1 MLTRALKQAACGLF
15 FFVICAGI
23 ANAGTIGVSPVRVTL
38 SDSQKIGSLSV
49 RNGGTEPITMQM
61 EILSWSQRE
70 GKAVF
75 AATRELLAN
84 PPVFTIP
91 AGSSQLVR
99 VGLRRAPDA
108 QRELSYR
115 VILEELPPPPDPDS
129 SGSDSGSGAS
139 MTLRISLPVFVS
151 PEIEAKPVLLWQAVR
166 TSQGELKI
174 SLSNNGNAH
183 IQIKNFKLSLLDSVQ
198 PWATLQ
204 TSDYVLAGQSR
215 DWIVPAN
222 PENPAPRPGVSLK
235 LFAQTDAGDIEAE
248 VIIAP

>member
-1 MLTRALKQAACGLF
+1 
-15 FFVICAGI
+15 
-23 ANAGTIGVSPVRVTL
+23 VRVTL

-49 RNGGTEPITMQM
+49 RNDGAEPVTMQM
-61 EILSWSQRE
+61 EVLSWSQRE
-70 GKAVF
+70 GNAVF

-84 PPVFTIP
+84 PPIFTIP

-108 QRELSYR
+108 QRELTYR
-115 VILEELPPPPDPDS
+115 VILQELPPPPNPDLT
-129 SGSDSGSGAS
+129 GAR

-166 TSQGELKI
+166 TSQGALKI
-174 SLSNNGNAH
+174 SLSNNGNGH
-183 IQIKNFKLSLLDSVQ
+183 IQIKNFKLSLLDSAQ
-198 PWATLQ
+198 PWVTLQ
-204 TSDYVLAGQSR
+204 SSDYVLAGQSR
-215 DWIVPAN
+215 DWIVLAS
-222 PENPAPRPGVSLK
+222 PENPAPPPGVTLQ